1 MAEKVSKEV
10 EVEYDEAI
18 LLLFHFSFF
27 FPRNIPRYFFFS
39 PSKYSPYH
47 SG

>member
-1 MAEKVSKEV
+1 MAEKVSKEE
-10 EVEYDEAI
+10 EVKDDEAI

-27 FPRNIPRYFFFS
+27 LPQNIPRYFFFS